1 MVPPL
6 KALFNP
12 EQRGVL
18 FAFLAAFGFSFK
30 AIFVKLAYA
39 SATVDAVTLLT
50 LRMVFCIPFVLLAA
64 IPAIRRFPS
73 LPARDKALLLVLG
86 VLGYYG
92 SSMLDFYGLQYISA
106 GLERLIL
113 FTYPTIT
120 IAIGIVFMGKK
131 ADARILLAAALSY
144 GGIAIAF
151 LHDASQSRDVGTVLL
166 GAGFVFACAV
176 LYAFY
181 NAGSEVAI
189 RRMGAHQFSLLAILI
204 ATGAILLHFV
214 LARPLATLWLPWPV
228 YGYSVGMALFSTILP
243 IFWQSI
249 SIRHIGAER
258 SVLIGT
264 LGPALTL
271 LFGWWLLH
279 EPISL
284 AQLAGTALVMA
295 GVLLASYQAK
305 PALALPENPA

>member
-1 MVPPL
+1 MVYQL
-6 KALFNP
+6 ILSST

-39 SATVDAVTLLT
+39 AATVDAVTLLT
-50 LRMVFCIPFVLLAA
+50 LRMVFCIPFVFFAA
-64 IPAIRRFPS
+64 IPAIRKFPS
-73 LPARDKALLLVLG
+73 LPISDRALLILLG

-113 FTYPTIT
+113 FTSPTIT
-120 IAIGIVFMGKK
+120 IAIGILFMGKK
-131 ADARILLAAALSY
+131 ANVRILLAAALSY
-144 GGIAIAF
+144 GGIAIPF
-151 LHDASQSRDVGTVLL
+151 LHDAGQSGNIATVLL

-181 NAGSEVAI
+181 NAGSEIAI

-204 ATGAILLHFV
+204 ATAAILLHFV
-214 LARPLATLWLPWPV
+214 LARPLATLELPWPV
-228 YGYSVGMALFSTILP
+228 YGYSAAMALFSTILP

-295 GVLLASYQAK
+295 GVLLASRK
-305 PALALPENPA
+305 TRPTFTMPENQA

>member
-1 MVPPL
+1 M
-6 KALFNP
+6 KALSTS
-12 EQRGVL
+12 EKQGVL
-18 FAFLAAFGFSFK
+18 YAFLSAFGFSFK

-50 LRMVFCIPFVLLAA
+50 LRMAFCLPFILVAA
-64 IPAIRRFPS
+64 IPAFKNMPRPG
-73 LPARDKALLLVLG
+73 LRDSGLLLLLG
-86 VLGYYG
+86 VIGYYG

-120 IAIGIVFMGKK
+120 ILIGILFLGKK
-131 ADARILLAAALSY
+131 ADARILLAAGLSY

-151 LHDASQSRDVGTVLL
+151 LHDASQTRDAYSVLI
-166 GAGFVFACAV
+166 GAGFVLACAV

-181 NAGSEVAI
+181 SAGSELAI
-189 RRMGAHQFSLLAILI
+189 RRLGANNFSLLAILI
-204 ATGAILLHFV
+204 ATAAVLLHFV
-214 LARPLATLWLPWPV
+214 LSRPLSMLRLPLPV
-228 YGYSVGMALFSTILP
+228 YGYSVGMAVFSTILP

-249 SIRHIGAER
+249 SIRHIGAAR

-271 LFGWWLLH
+271 FFGWWLLH
-279 EPISL
+279 EAISL
-284 AQLAGTALVMA
+284 AQLAGTGLVIA
-295 GVLLASYQAK
+295 GVLLASRR
-305 PALALPENPA
+305 